1 MSFRSDCFFMTTIQ
15 LRLDRIVSFIQIVK
29 ERESYYK
36 RLGLGVKTEAHERLM
51 TSNGIDIAL
60 SQDGISSSNV
70 TSNTLTRENS

>member
-1 MSFRSDCFFMTTIQ
+1 MTTIQ
-15 LRLDRIVSFIQIVK
+15 LRLDIIVSFIQIVK

-36 RLGLGVKTEAHERLM
+36 RLGLGVKTEARERLM